1 MPNQDFFQQIRSVL
15 QDLTEHVESAE
26 VPLPRSQGMCQF
38 LQSDL
43 DSWEETG
50 DVSWFFTSMLSIA
63 IAVTSLEERV
73 ATLNETV
80 DSTSRSV
87 EETTSIVGSIAEK
100 HSSLVDSVGKLT
112 ELTRNAV
119 ISSAD

>member
-26 VPLPRSQGMCQF
+26 VPLPRSQGMCQS
-38 LQSDL
+38 LQSGFDL
-43 DSWEETG
+43 WEETG
-50 DVSWFFTSMLSIA
+50 DVGCFFTSMLSIA
-63 IAVTSLEERV
+63 MVVTSLEERV
-73 ATLNETV
+73 AILNEAV
-80 DSTSRSV
+80 DSTSRNL

-100 HSSLVDSVGKLT
+100 HSLLVDSVGKLT

-119 ISSAD
+119 ISSTD

>member
-15 QDLTEHVESAE
+15 QDLTEHVESSE
-26 VPLPRSQGMCQF
+26 VPLPMSQGMCQS
-38 LQSDL
+38 LQSGL

-50 DVSWFFTSMLSIA
+50 DVGCFVTSMLSIA
-63 IAVTSLEERV
+63 IVVTSLEERV
-73 ATLNETV
+73 ATLNEAV
-80 DSTSRSV
+80 DSTSRSL
-87 EETTSIVGSIAEK
+87 EETTSIVDSIAEK

-119 ISSAD
+119 ISSTD